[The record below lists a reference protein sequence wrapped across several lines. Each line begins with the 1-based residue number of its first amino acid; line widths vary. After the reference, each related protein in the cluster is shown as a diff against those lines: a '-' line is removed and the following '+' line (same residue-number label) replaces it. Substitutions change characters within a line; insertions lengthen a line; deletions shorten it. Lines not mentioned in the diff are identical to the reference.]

1 MTYQP
6 LRDST
11 EFLFDGDK
19 LRDQLSR
26 DGYILIRNLIPRNE
40 VLEVRSRLLTI
51 ASEYQWL
58 DNSSPEAEGVVNPE
72 LDHNII
78 RDESISAINRMWCDE
93 AMHGLRIH
101 RNILALFERIFKEP
115 AIAHPR
121 FTLRHVFPGSP
132 ATTTHQDH
140 VHVGGEEF
148 YSMWSPLGDCS
159 MEQGVLALV
168 PNSHRGGLLKAAFA
182 GMGIIEEDSWSWVS
196 GAMNAG
202 DVIIFSNL
210 MVHKAL
216 PNLTKKIRLS
226 FDARYQAA
234 SLPIATLSLTPP
246 IDSGCMDWESVYK
259 DWVSKDNQYYWNKFN
274 LQIVDFDATHYEID
288 YPVAFERA
296 KAGDKKMRN
305 ELLKLI

>member
-1 MTYQP
+1 MTYLPFQ
-6 LRDST
+6 DST

-26 DGYILIRNLIPRNE
+26 EGYIFIRNVIPRDE
-40 VLEVRSRLLTI
+40 VLEVRSRLLAI

-58 DNSSPEAEGVVNPE
+58 DSAYPEAEGVVNPE
-72 LDHNII
+72 LDPNVI
-78 RDESISAINRMWCDE
+78 RGASISAINRMWCDE
-93 AMHGLRIH
+93 AVHGLRSH
-101 RNILALFERIFKEP
+101 KNVLALFDRIFKEP
-115 AIAHPR
+115 TIAHPR

-132 ATTTHQDH
+132 ATVTHQDH

-148 YSMWSPLGDCS
+148 YSMWSPLGDCP

-168 PNSHRGGLLKAAFA
+168 PNSHQGGLLKASFA
-182 GMGIIEEDSWSWVS
+182 GMGIVEEDSWSWVS
-196 GAMNAG
+196 GAVRSG
-202 DVIIFSNL
+202 DVIIFSNM

-216 PNLTKKIRLS
+216 PNLTNKLRLS

-234 SLPIATLSLTPP
+234 SLPISKLSLTPP
-246 IDSGCMDWESVYK
+246 IDSGCMDWNSVYK
-259 DWVSKDNQYYWNKFN
+259 NWVSKSDQYYWDEFN
-274 LQIVDFDATHYEID
+274 LQVVDFDATHYEID
-288 YPVAFERA
+288 YPIAFERA